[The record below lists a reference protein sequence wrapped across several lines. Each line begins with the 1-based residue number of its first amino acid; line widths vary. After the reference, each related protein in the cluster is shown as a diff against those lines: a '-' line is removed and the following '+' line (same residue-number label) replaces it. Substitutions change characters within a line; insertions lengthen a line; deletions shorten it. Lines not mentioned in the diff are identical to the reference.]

1 MGERTPPKTR
11 GFWIPFWS
19 ISMRRKKVP
28 QGIGHG
34 PAPAA
39 ADVAG
44 RDHWQFYRF
53 KRLSNRALAAAGRK
67 CRCGP
72 LGRKIR
78 QASAP
83 PRGTRERQRL
93 LSPSTGACHSTP
105 PARCVGAAAGMGVQA
120 IRYGTFLYR
129 GWNRTR
135 EIQKPLVFGGVLFHI
150 SFAAERNMA
159 AGGKNAGRGRGPQSE
174 NEKRAVGD
182 AGPYGGIDE
191 STPVLGGAPMRAVG
205 DAGPYGVRLSGCAGK
220 CGRGAGRKKRDQDR
234 TRCAIGVGGGE
245 SRRCHSAGTK

>member
-1 MGERTPPKTR
+1 MVLLFTRVRGTRLRSTEYSFSPTREEDPVSPAQNAFPNLLPPAAPFLSAAKEMGERTPPKTR
-11 GFWIPFWS
+11 GFWISFWS
-19 ISMRRKKVP
+19 ISMRWKKVP

-83 PRGTRERQRL
+83 PRGAWERQRL

-105 PARCVGAAAGMGVQA
+105 PARYVGAAAGRGAEA
-120 IRYGTFLYR
+120 I
-129 GWNRTR
+129 
-135 EIQKPLVFGGVLFHI
+135 
-150 SFAAERNMA
+150 
-159 AGGKNAGRGRGPQSE
+159 
-174 NEKRAVGD
+174 
-182 AGPYGGIDE
+182 PYG
-191 STPVLGGAPMRAVG
+191 PFCVV
-205 DAGPYGVRLSGCAGK
+205 
-220 CGRGAGRKKRDQDR
+220 
-234 TRCAIGVGGGE
+234 
-245 SRRCHSAGTK
+245 SRSA